1 MMGCSAGL
9 LSMGEGMAMLGL
21 GVMERLIRIVDSK
34 KDVKLIMVLEIV
46 KNLALRGTQNASL
59 ISSLLVAAF
68 AGL

>member
-59 ISSLLVAAF
+59 ISSLLVAEF